1 MNLSQ
6 LDMNLL
12 KLLSVLIEERSVTRT
27 GVRLGRTQSAV
38 SNALNRLRRLLGD
51 ELLVRG
57 RGGLVLTQ
65 RAEALRQPLK
75 EMMQLAEIC
84 LSESAAFDPARSDG
98 VCRIAMP
105 DRLGLPVL
113 PPLVDRLRAL
123 APGMSLHVITAD
135 RDQAVAL
142 LDDDRIDVALAS
154 PEDLPSHVRAET
166 LFDDELVCLCRRGHP
181 LLRGGAPFELKA
193 LLSFPHLVVSA
204 SGGRGAIF
212 DSLLAQRGLSRRP
225 LVSLS
230 SFSAVPQLLERTD
243 MIGVFARRIAGVF
256 ADGFAL
262 AIRPLPMRLAP
273 LPHVMLWH
281 ARSDR
286 DPMQTWLRGQ
296 IRDTCAAV

>member
-12 KLLSVLIEERSVTRT
+12 KLLGVLIEERSVTRT
-27 GVRLGRTQSAV
+27 GARLGRTQSAV
-38 SNALNRLRRLLGD
+38 SNALARLRLLLGD

-57 RGGLVLTQ
+57 RGGLVLTA

-84 LSESAAFDPARSDG
+84 LSESAAFDPAMAEG

-113 PPLVDRLRAL
+113 PSLLDRLRTQ
-123 APGMSLHVITAD
+123 APGMALHVMTAD
-135 RDQAVAL
+135 RDQAVEL

-154 PEDLPSHVRAET
+154 PEDLPSHIRSEH
-166 LFDDELVCLCRRGHP
+166 LFDDDLVCLCRRGHP
-181 LLRGGAPFELKA
+181 ILRAGPGFDLEA

-204 SGGRGAIF
+204 GGGRTAIF
-212 DSLLAQRGLSRRP
+212 DSLLAQRGLTRQA
-225 LVSLS
+225 LVSVS

-243 MIGVFARRIAGVF
+243 MIGVFAQRIASVF

-262 AIRPLPMRLAP
+262 QIRRLPAK
-273 LPHVMLWH
+273 LPALRHVMLWH

-286 DPMQTWLRGQ
+286 DPKHAWLRRQ
-296 IRDTCAAV
+296 IRETCGSI

>member
-27 GVRLGRTQSAV
+27 GARLGRTQSAV
-38 SNALNRLRRLLGD
+38 SNALNRLRTLLGD

-57 RGGLVLTQ
+57 RGGLVLTA
-65 RAEALRQPLK
+65 RAEAIRQPLK

-84 LSESAAFDPARSDG
+84 LSESAAFDPAMADG
-98 VCRIAMP
+98 VCRVAMP

-113 PPLVDRLRAL
+113 PPLLDRLRAR

-142 LDDDRIDVALAS
+142 LDDDRIDLALAS
-154 PEDLPSHVRAET
+154 PEDLPSHIRAET

-181 LLRGGAPFELKA
+181 ILRAAAGFDLEA

-204 SGGRGAIF
+204 SGGRTAIF
-212 DSLLAQRGLSRRP
+212 DSLLAQRGLTRRP
-225 LVSLS
+225 LVSVS

-262 AIRPLPMRLAP
+262 AVRPLPMRLAP

-286 DPMQTWLRGQ
+286 DPRHAWLRDQ
-296 IRDTCAAV
+296 IRDTCAVV